1 MVKAPDPSY
10 KSSGQ
15 CQGPQLC
22 IKEFPQR
29 WKVVKQIKYLLKG
42 KKSTIP
48 VDRHTGRL
56 RELQPCSSLYYFHG
70 VFHMGF
76 LWPVIL
82 NCLVHS
88 PYLVYL
94 RLEMASLLTQLVKNL
109 PAMWESWAQ
118 FLSWEDTLEEGMA
131 SHSSILVWR
140 ISMDRGTWQAIVHGV
155 EKSQP
160 WLSD

>member
-1 MVKAPDPSY
+1 MSEGDHRWPQAAVAWSGAWITSQRLGWIEVVKAPDPSY

-56 RELQPCSSLYYFHG
+56 RELQPCSSLNYFHG

-109 PAMWESWAQ
+109 PAMWES
-118 FLSWEDTLEEGMA
+118 
-131 SHSSILVWR
+131 
-140 ISMDRGTWQAIVHGV
+140 
-155 EKSQP
+155 
-160 WLSD
+160 